1 MIMAGWWMPVG
12 QLSIMRRIER
22 GETLK
27 RLKSG
32 KYKFDNSDELV
43 TTSAKALVRK
53 NLLCDGRLWYDGTE
67 MQITP
72 TGRNELRYNIGVH
85 KDV

>member
-1 MIMAGWWMPVG
+1 MAGWWMPVG

-27 RLKSG
+27 RLACG
-32 KYKFDNSDELV
+32 KYKFDHFDELV

-53 NLLCDGRLWYDGTE
+53 NLLSDGRLSPDGTE
-67 MQITP
+67 MQITQ
-72 TGRNELRYNIGVH
+72 TGRNELKYNIGVH
-85 KDV
+85 KHV

>member
-1 MIMAGWWMPVG
+1 MAGWWMPVG

-27 RLKSG
+27 KLASG
-32 KYKFDNSDELV
+32 KYKFDHSDELV

-53 NLLCDGRLWYDGTE
+53 NLLSDGRLWPDGTE

-72 TGRNELRYNIGVH
+72 TGRNELKYNIGVH
-85 KDV
+85 KHV